1 MKALRRP
8 RREHDNEWPSGHRSV
23 LEGPRSINPRRV
35 SVRRDLRWR
44 GVVFTL
50 NPNMRGGRVDSLV
63 KPFDNRELVSVI
75 RRTVGQ
81 GARRRAVRQ
90 EAVAATRRARLT
102 KRERDVMELAVAGK
116 ENKQIAAEL
125 GVSSKTIEVHRAR
138 VMAKMEARSLAEL
151 VRNALS
157 IQADVTW

>member
-1 MKALRRP
+1 
-8 RREHDNEWPSGHRSV
+8 
-23 LEGPRSINPRRV
+23 
-35 SVRRDLRWR
+35 
-44 GVVFTL
+44 
-50 NPNMRGGRVDSLV
+50 MRGGRVDSLV

-81 GARRRAVRQ
+81 GARRRSVRQ

-116 ENKQIAAEL
+116 ANKQIAAEL
-125 GVSSKTIEVHRAR
+125 GVSPKTIEVHRAR
-138 VMAKMEARSLAEL
+138 VMARMEARSLAEL
-151 VRNALS
+151 VQLSLS